1 MGFTAWVQLP
11 APDAPPPPAPPAPYP
26 AGPVFRRLDGTPV
39 DFTTWVRLHPSERA
53 PAPVAMPQGPDPI
66 NPPEAP
72 PDSADPN
79 PVVPAKKAAAVI
91 VPPGGYEAMERDSL
105 KKLAIERGLVTSACR
120 EQAPALIK
128 RLRAADVAIQAA
140 DPVALDAAL
149 AGDVG
154 EPAPDAPGIDMF
166 PATDAEQSAE
176 DRAADASIGEAFAAT
191 IATLDTAQGAA
202 ARAMIRAVLD
212 RMNAT
217 RREMET
223 LEERLHALL
232 GVAS

>member
-1 MGFTAWVQLP
+1 
-11 APDAPPPPAPPAPYP
+11 
-26 AGPVFRRLDGTPV
+26 
-39 DFTTWVRLHPSERA
+39 
-53 PAPVAMPQGPDPI
+53 
-66 NPPEAP
+66 
-72 PDSADPN
+72 
-79 PVVPAKKAAAVI
+79 
-91 VPPGGYEAMERDSL
+91 MERDSL

-128 RLRAADVAIQAA
+128 RLRAADAA
-140 DPVALDAAL
+140 PIETDPAL

-176 DRAADASIGEAFAAT
+176 DRAADAALQA
-191 IATLDTAQGAA
+191 IADLGQVQE
-202 ARAMIRAVLD
+202 RNEMIRAVLD